1 MIELI
6 LHPKC
11 WGRGLV
17 QENLK
22 FKLLPFCMDV
32 QYFSLRGSYLIFC
45 VFVWIYIL
53 NVLSRNKQT
62 VTAYTHIV
70 CSEVT

>member
-1 MIELI
+1 
-6 LHPKC
+6 
-11 WGRGLV
+11 
-17 QENLK
+17 
-22 FKLLPFCMDV
+22 MDV

-45 VFVWIYIL
+45 VFLWIYIL
-53 NVLSRNKQT
+53 NVLSRNRQT